1 MFHKMAQMIQLH
13 TEKKLLD
20 EVFATYRDVQ
30 DAAAEMAQVLPCP
43 RCGKQTM
50 KMRLHSN
57 ALSRQV
63 PGITI
68 CDRCGTEEALEDAVH
83 QPMDVRKWA
92 LIETYMKGAN
102 LKRNAKKGI

>member
-1 MFHKMAQMIQLH
+1 MQRIGMFRM
-13 TEKKLLD
+13 
-20 EVFATYRDVQ
+20 
-30 DAAAEMAQVLPCP
+30 LPP
-43 RCGKQTM
+43 KWRRYFRALGKQTM

-83 QPMDVRKWA
+83 QPMDVHKWA

-102 LKRNAKKGI
+102 LK

>member
-1 MFHKMAQMIQLH
+1 MFRKMAQKIQAYA
-13 TEKKLLD
+13 EKKLLD
-20 EVFATYRDVQ
+20 EVFATYCDVQ

-50 KMRLHSN
+50 KMHLHSN

-63 PGITI
+63 PGIMI
-68 CDRCGTEEALEDAVH
+68 CDRCGTEEALEDAVR

-102 LKRNAKKGI
+102 LK

>member
-1 MFHKMAQMIQLH
+1 MFHKMAQMIQMH
-13 TEKKLLD
+13 TEKKLLTK
-20 EVFATYRDVQ
+20 FCTYRDVQ
-30 DAAAEMAQVLPCP
+30 DAAAEMAQYF
-43 RCGKQTM
+43 RAS
-50 KMRLHSN
+50 MRKADHED
-57 ALSRQV
+57 ALAQQCSFPSV

-102 LKRNAKKGI
+102 LK

>member
-1 MFHKMAQMIQLH
+1 MFHKMAQMIQMH

-50 KMRLHSN
+50 KMRFAQQCSFPSSSGHHDFVTAAEPKKHWKMLFT
-57 ALSRQV
+57 SRWMFAS
-63 PGITI
+63 G
-68 CDRCGTEEALEDAVH
+68 H
-83 QPMDVRKWA
+83 
-92 LIETYMKGAN
+92 
-102 LKRNAKKGI
+102 